1 MTNKILKYPFFSYQI
16 FAGEPGDLF
25 KIEPSHGPLLIS
37 TINPH
42 SFYVADHDHFFR
54 TTLQRSQI
62 LLPDGVGIVYANRL
76 INGTRIQRISGM
88 DIFLFI
94 LKKLQTENN
103 PAMKRVFFLGAS
115 DETLGRI
122 KEKLN
127 KEYPSLEL
135 GLYSPPFKTD
145 FSEEELGLMIE
156 EINRFQPYVL
166 FVGMTAPK
174 QEKWSYANMERVNA
188 KMICSIGAVFD
199 FYSGNVRRPG
209 KTWQTLG
216 LEWLRRFLKEP
227 KRLWRRSFISLPY
240 FLVKVFRETFRTRI
254 LRINR

>member
-1 MTNKILKYPFFSYQI
+1 MYKPLNYSFFGYRI
-16 FAGEPGDLF
+16 FAGHPGDLF
-25 KIEPSHGPLLIS
+25 KIEPSHEPLLIS

-42 SFYVADHDHFFR
+42 SFYVAEHDQLFR

-76 INGTRIQRISGM
+76 INGKKIQRISGM

-94 LKKLQTENN
+94 LKTLQTENN

-115 DETLGRI
+115 NETLGTI
-122 KEKLN
+122 KEKVN
-127 KEYPSLEL
+127 KEYPSLEV
-135 GLYSPPFKTD
+135 GFYSPPFKAH
-145 FSEEELGLMIE
+145 FSEEELTSMIE
-156 EINRFQPYVL
+156 KINSFQSFVL

-174 QEKWSYANMERVNA
+174 QEKWAYENRERVNA

-209 KTWQTLG
+209 KTWQALG
-216 LEWLRRFLKEP
+216 LEWLRRFSKEP

-240 FLVKVFRETFRTRI
+240 FLAKVFLETFRKRI
-254 LRINR
+254 LRANR